1 MYQVSSSQIR
11 AARALL
17 GWTQDDLAKATNLSR
32 ATIRNVELGYAVRP
46 SNIGEVHKALAKSGV
61 EFMDNEGVRRQPDER
76 KELSGPDSCDR
87 FFEDVM
93 QTIKEKGGELI
104 CLIQSQDLL
113 TKTCSTPR
121 RTNLQ
126 RLEQV
131 QQTTNVK
138 CLITSK
144 ITPSF
149 SMPSFQIRMHPE
161 EPTIIPTS
169 SFAFGDR
176 YACAYQDSQMH
187 FVFVVFH
194 KTEFM
199 HSCQNYFLSRWNI
212 AAQLQIQKET
222 PKRCA

>member
-144 ITPSF
+144 IFFHAVF
-149 SMPSFQIRMHPE
+149 SNPHAPRRTNHYPHVQFCVR
-161 EPTIIPTS
+161 
-169 SFAFGDR
+169 
-176 YACAYQDSQMH
+176 
-187 FVFVVFH
+187 
-194 KTEFM
+194 
-199 HSCQNYFLSRWNI
+199 
-212 AAQLQIQKET
+212 
-222 PKRCA
+222 